1 MTKRKPKKR
10 NNKNCSNKNN

>member
-10 NNKNCSNKNN
+10 NNKNCSKKNN